1 MEGFEFQTK
10 KFELYFGDIWKIL
23 TDVGRSSGMTVSVIL
38 MKNNLEVLLKM
49 TWNSQKLEV
58 GRLVNSL
65 IK

>member
-10 KFELYFGDIWKIL
+10 KLELYFGDIWKIL
-23 TDVGRSSGMTVSVIL
+23 TDVGKNCGMTVSVIL

-58 GRLVNSL
+58 GRLVENL